1 MLQCSYITH
10 IGAYVG
16 AKSCKISHFN
26 FKRMLLPT
34 TILLWILVTLV
45 EATPPACFL
54 SCTNEIAALC
64 DSHHMG
70 FRCICANETKLVA
83 CLVDIC
89 PYGNFESARDHYLG
103 TCMEHG
109 MATKSNPFPP
119 PALIPSTFRK
129 PGILKT
135 ANLNQKPN
143 TQEKEV
149 IDSNNKPTAMP
160 STSENLQKTNFR
172 KLQDLRLDKQ
182 NVRIT
187 RREHLKRQLKA
198 LK

>member
-1 MLQCSYITH
+1 
-10 IGAYVG
+10 
-16 AKSCKISHFN
+16 
-26 FKRMLLPT
+26 MLLPT
-34 TILLWILVTLV
+34 TILLWIVVTLV

-70 FRCICANETKLVA
+70 FRCICAYETKLVA

-109 MATKSNPFPP
+109 MPTKSNPFPP

-129 PGILKT
+129 PGLLKA
-135 ANLNQKPN
+135 ANLNQKPSK
-143 TQEKEV
+143 QEKEV
-149 IDSNNKPTAMP
+149 IDSNHELTATT
-160 STSENLQKTNFR
+160 STSESLQKMNFR
-172 KLQDLRLDKQ
+172 KLQDLRLDNP
-182 NVRIT
+182 NVGII
-187 RREHLKRQLKA
+187 RREHLKRKLKT